1 MSTQINIGH
10 CGSATG
16 ERTPGAR
23 LGGCVGPVVA
33 TFLDA
38 AAVIARMLGVFF
50 CVIGTLTGTLVVA
63 VSALVTETGSNDVLS
78 GEVMMR
84 SWYR

>member
-1 MSTQINIGH
+1 
-10 CGSATG
+10 
-16 ERTPGAR
+16 
-23 LGGCVGPVVA
+23 
-33 TFLDA
+33 
-38 AAVIARMLGVFF
+38 MLGVFF